1 MEEISKIFNIDESS
15 ISYSRELEQLSINN
29 CEVDT
34 DKILDTTKN
43 LGTYKTIEFSNVS
56 FKHFNL
62 HKLLK
67 NFGKVYNNNLEIKSN
82 IIFKN
87 CKNLEHKQDGKIN
100 DKYGVIHFNNCELNK
115 NMSLDFC
122 FDIEEIIFEN
132 IEFDILKTITLKYK
146 KPKTLSFKNIKF
158 NYDIEFVNYEIF
170 NQKYNVK
177 FIECEFK
184 KDFKCKHLEITKELT
199 FSQVEFKGNADFSH
213 CEFKEKIV
221 FNNSIFYKL
230 ADFSDSTFFKHAYFP
245 WIHSKRIIH
254 FYNTNF
260 KEIANFYFAIFEY
273 VPNFS
278 TCAFEKTN
286 LVNLIG
292 VDLSLIDIGKI
303 KQYTKKMKNKD
314 RNRTD
319 SKNKKADYYY
329 LIQHAQG
336 ARDSFRT
343 IKNVLIAQSNLLESQ
358 KWHQLELYAKE
369 VELCYRITI
378 ECLCKKYGNSPDN
391 ESQRVLE
398 INRKNKIKNVI
409 DRFLLCLYKTTSN
422 HHSDLLLIVFTT
434 LSVIGGYYL
443 FSIAVESCFF
453 GFNCDIINIINYGFY
468 FLVSI
473 VLCCIVFSFI
483 ECYFGIKICLYGI
496 KRYVVFALIVSSLC
510 GIIQAPSII
519 TPFIGVFSDNAK
531 NHFLNKA
538 IINLKDYQAINIAN
552 RLNPTAIYLNESQA
566 KKDLLANKDIIKE
579 DELILNAYNEALL
592 KGKNADEFMTRIN
605 IIYYILMI
613 LCLFSLQKTAR
624 KNSIIP
630 N

>member
-1 MEEISKIFNIDESS
+1 MEEISKIFSIDKNS
-15 ISYSRELEQLSINN
+15 ISYLESKKLSINN
-29 CEVDT
+29 CEIDT
-34 DKILDTTKN
+34 GKILDITKN
-43 LGTYKTIEFSNVS
+43 LGTYKIIEFNNVS
-56 FKHFNL
+56 FKQFNL

-115 NMSLDFC
+115 NMILDFC

-132 IEFDILKTITLKYK
+132 IEFDILKTITLKDK

-158 NYDIEFVNYEIF
+158 NYDIEFINYEIF
-170 NQKYNVK
+170 NQNCNLK
-177 FIECEFK
+177 FIECEFE

-199 FSQVEFKGNADFSH
+199 FSKVKFTGNADFSH
-213 CEFKEKIV
+213 CEFKEKVV
-221 FNNSIFYKL
+221 FNNSTFRKL

-314 RNRTD
+314 RNKTD

-358 KWHQLELYAKE
+358 KWHQLELYAQE
-369 VELCYRITI
+369 VELSYRVNTI
-378 ECLCKKYGNSPDN
+378 NTNKESFNKESKVMLECNEKNQVKNSMDLL
-391 ESQRVLE
+391 QLL
-398 INRKNKIKNVI
+398 IY
-409 DRFLLCLYKTTSN
+409 RFTSN
-422 HHSDLLLIVFTT
+422 HHNDLLLILIWT
-434 LSVIGGYYL
+434 LALICIEYYFYYCFNIRL
-443 FSIAVESCFF
+443 IYDSDLLYKIITPINLVVALILFITLFFYLRSFLVKNKCITIKNYLKVSIFIALLFFSI
-453 GFNCDIINIINYGFY
+453 
-468 FLVSI
+468 
-473 VLCCIVFSFI
+473 
-483 ECYFGIKICLYGI
+483 FGIYK
-496 KRYVVFALIVSSLC
+496 
-510 GIIQAPSII
+510 QPSVI

-538 IINLKDYQAINIAN
+538 IINLEDYQAISIAN
-552 RLNPTAIYLNESQA
+552 RLNPTTFYLNESQA

-579 DELILNAYNEALL
+579 DELILNAYNEVLL